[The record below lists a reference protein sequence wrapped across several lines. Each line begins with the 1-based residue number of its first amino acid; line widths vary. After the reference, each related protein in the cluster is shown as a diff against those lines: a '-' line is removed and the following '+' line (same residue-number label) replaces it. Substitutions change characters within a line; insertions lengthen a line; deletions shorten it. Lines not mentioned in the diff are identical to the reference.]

1 MAKEPSSLKGWLKF
15 SALPL
20 NTDSKDKY
28 KQLII
33 SGKLGEELVK
43 AYQHVKSLPAMV
55 PAGITCGIRKFADVQ
70 KLVADNEESMFSGSL
85 SQLSVDDRALA
96 TIDFGRIGHVIE
108 SADTDL
114 QLKSILGVITI
125 NIPEG
130 KQQPFMRA
138 NKDAEVDAL
147 CLLMF
152 WHSSNSQV
160 LERLIAVASDL
171 VFVGRRLVCQPLRHM
186 LRQSADLKGT
196 KWMKRPLKYRSGC
209 IQPLEY
215 VKIDKTDEVP
225 KRLQVRVS
233 ADLS

>member
-43 AYQHVKSLPAMV
+43 SYQHVKSLPAMV

-96 TIDFGRIGHVIE
+96 TIDFGRIGYVIE
-108 SADTDL
+108 SADTDAGL
-114 QLKSILGVITI
+114 HSLLGAIEVAIK
-125 NIPEG
+125 EG
-130 KQQPFMRA
+130 KKLRFVRVS
-138 NKDAEVDAL
+138 NDAEVDAL
-147 CLLMF
+147 CLLID
-152 WHSSNSQV
+152 V
-160 LERLIAVASDL
+160 LA
-171 VFVGRRLVCQPLRHM
+171 
-186 LRQSADLKGT
+186 LRQPTSSFTADYC
-196 KWMKRPLKYRSGC
+196 RF
-209 IQPLEY
+209 
-215 VKIDKTDEVP
+215 
-225 KRLQVRVS
+225 
-233 ADLS
+233 